1 MTKKITIQNRNPKVS
16 FYSYLQGYS
25 VTVGHFSSASDYD
38 VAVGMPKGNN
48 YTGKVVIFT
57 GALGNVANI
66 SGTQM
71 GEYFGYSLATADV
84 NGDG

>member
-1 MTKKITIQNRNPKVS
+1 M
-16 FYSYLQGYS
+16 
-25 VTVGHFSSASDYD
+25 GHFSSAADYD
-38 VAVGMPKGNN
+38 VAVGMPKGSN

-57 GALGNVANI
+57 ATLGNVANI
-66 SGTQM
+66 TGQQM